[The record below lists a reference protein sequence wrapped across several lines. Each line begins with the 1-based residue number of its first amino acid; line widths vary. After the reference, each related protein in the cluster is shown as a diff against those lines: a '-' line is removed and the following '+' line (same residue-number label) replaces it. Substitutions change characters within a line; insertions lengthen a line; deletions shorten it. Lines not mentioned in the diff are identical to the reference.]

1 MIRAGAIE
9 WRVDEGAVMAGSQ
22 RGFTLLEVLVA
33 FTLLALFFGALFQ
46 VFAAGLT
53 LTRSGEA
60 QSRAVLLAKS
70 KLEEIG
76 ADQSIGPG
84 SHSGAFDIND
94 SDGPRY
100 RWRAELARYSEDE
113 LGPADRGELVP
124 YRVALEVTWSADG
137 GRRSVSLSSLV
148 LRPK

>member
-1 MIRAGAIE
+1 MEMSG
-9 WRVDEGAVMAGSQ
+9 WRVDDGAVMAGSQ

-53 LTRSGEA
+53 LTRSGES

-70 KLEEIG
+70 KMEEIG
-76 ADQSIGPG
+76 ADNRIGSG
-84 SHSGAFDIND
+84 SHSGVFDLNKAQ
-94 SDGPRY
+94 GPPY
-100 RWRAELARYSEDE
+100 RWRAELARYGEDE
-113 LGPADRGELVP
+113 LGLADGGELVP
-124 YRVALEVTWSADG
+124 YRVDVEVSWTMDG
-137 GRRSVSLSSLV
+137 GQRSVNLVSLV

>member
-1 MIRAGAIE
+1 MPAA
-9 WRVDEGAVMAGSQ
+9 Q
-22 RGFTLLEVLVA
+22 RGFTLVEVLVA

-46 VFAAGLT
+46 VFAGGLRV
-53 LTRSGEA
+53 TRSGEA

-70 KLEEIG
+70 KLAEVG
-76 ADQSIGPG
+76 VDHSLGPG
-84 SHSGAFDIND
+84 THFGYFDRLQ

-113 LGPADRGELVP
+113 LGRADGGDLVP
-124 YRVALEVTWSADG
+124 YRVDVEVIWESDRG
-137 GRRSVSLSSLV
+137 ERSLALSSLV

>member
-1 MIRAGAIE
+1 MTR
-9 WRVDEGAVMAGSQ
+9 SQ

-53 LTRSGEA
+53 LTRSGES

-70 KLEEIG
+70 KMEEIG
-76 ADQSIGPG
+76 VDNGIGSG
-84 SHSGAFDIND
+84 THSGVFDLND
-94 SDGPRY
+94 LDGPRY
-100 RWRAELARYSEDE
+100 RWRAELNRYSEDE

-124 YRVALEVTWSADG
+124 YRVDLEVSWNMDG
-137 GRRSVSLSSLV
+137 GQRSISLTSLV